1 MMKVN
6 YLVLENIGPYINRN
20 QFDFETN
27 ESKNII
33 LIGGKNGAGKTTLL
47 NSIKIALFGCYAL
60 GLKTESTTYY
70 NYLKKLFNDR
80 ELLKEKSKFSLEVE
94 FDFIQDYE
102 KATYKIVRTWLSEDQ
117 FIEKVVILKNGSQLT
132 DSEFEEFNEEFRS
145 LFSPKLLDALL
156 FDGEEVAK
164 YFTDNLINE
173 YLEDLFT
180 NLLNIDL
187 LDNLDNDLLQYL
199 NKIQE
204 NQQDSSDFI
213 LYKNK
218 EQSLKRLEDE
228 QKSIEKHLE
237 RLKNKIDDNQLE
249 ILQIERTFKNH
260 GGLTDRGKSQYLLE
274 LSQLEKSREESND
287 KVKFFLENLYPFAL
301 NRKLL
306 HGIKD
311 QILLEKPIK
320 FINQLNDLT
329 LFLDGSLD
337 TEIKKIQQHLK
348 TLQNG
353 ETSSIHN
360 DLEIENLDIDAV
372 LDQVSEDKVEHYKQ
386 IYQSYLSNLVKI
398 QEIKK
403 IIEKN
408 EGTKEL
414 ACLLEKKESLIA
426 ENQRLNQELSLS
438 QNKLNELNL
447 IITKELHQLEQLRLN
462 IENKNKETN
471 SITIVENILK
481 TKDRFKTY
489 LLENKLKEIEEMATT
504 IFLQVNRKENYIS
517 SIQIDQNTFDL
528 KIMTP
533 DGVFKNAEKFSAGER
548 QLLFASILMA
558 IIKLTELQSI
568 MVFDTPLARLDKE
581 HSYSFVNSIIKN
593 AGKQVLILSTDDEIV
608 GDLYDTLKPQI
619 SKEYILDYDEKNNR
633 TFIQAGY
640 FID

>member
-1 MMKVN
+1 MKVN
-6 YLVLENIGPYINRN
+6 YIVLENIGPYINRN
-20 QFDFETN
+20 QFDFETD

-80 ELLKEKSKFSLEVE
+80 ELLKEDSKFGLEVE

-102 KATYKIVRTWLSEDQ
+102 KATYKIIRTWESTDN
-117 FIEKVVILKNGSQLT
+117 FFEKVIILKNGSQLT

-164 YFTDNLINE
+164 YFADNLINE
-173 YLEDLFT
+173 YLQELFT
-180 NLLNIDL
+180 NLLNLDL
-187 LDNLDNDLLQYL
+187 LDNLDSDLLQYL
-199 NKIQE
+199 NKVQQ

-218 EQSLKRLEDE
+218 EQNLKRLEDE
-228 QKSIEKHLE
+228 KKSIERHLDK
-237 RLKNKIDDNQLE
+237 LQNKINDNQLE
-249 ILQIERTFKNH
+249 ISHIERTFKNH
-260 GGLTDRGKSQYLLE
+260 GGLTESGKTQYLLE
-274 LSQLEKSREESND
+274 LSQLEKSREESNNE
-287 KVKFFLENLYPFAL
+287 VKFFLENLYPFAL
-301 NRKLL
+301 NKQLL
-306 HGIKD
+306 QQIKD
-311 QILLEKPIK
+311 QISLEKPIK
-320 FINQLNDLT
+320 FINQLNELT
-329 LFLDGSLD
+329 AFLDGNLD
-337 TEIKKIQQHLK
+337 LEIKKIQHYLK
-348 TLQNG
+348 DLQNG
-353 ETSSIHN
+353 SNTPIHN
-360 DLEIENLDIDAV
+360 CLEVENLDIDYI
-372 LDQVSEDKVEHYKQ
+372 LNQVSESNINKYQ
-386 IYQSYLSNLVKI
+386 QTYQSYLSSLTQI

-408 EGTKEL
+408 ESTKEL
-414 ACLLEKKESLIA
+414 ASLLEKKDSLIE
-426 ENQRLNQELSLS
+426 ENQLLDHELLLS
-438 QNKLNELNL
+438 KNKLDELNSVL
-447 IITKELHQLEQLRLN
+447 TKELNQFEQLKLSV
-462 IENKNKETN
+462 ENKNKETN
-471 SITIVENILK
+471 SINIVENILK
-481 TKDRFKTY
+481 TKDRFKKY
-489 LLENKLKEIEEMATT
+489 LLENKLKEIEELATN

-517 SIQIDQNTFDL
+517 SIQIDQDTFEL

-558 IIKLTELQSI
+558 IIKLTELQSM

-593 AGKQVLILSTDDEIV
+593 AGKQVLILSTDDEII
-608 GDLYDTLKPQI
+608 GDLYQSLKSQI
-619 SKEYILDYDEKNNR
+619 SKEYTLDYDEKNNR

>member
-1 MMKVN
+1 MKVN

-20 QFDFETN
+20 QFDFETD

-80 ELLKEKSKFSLEVE
+80 ELLKENSTFSLEVE
-94 FDFIQDYE
+94 FEFIQDYE
-102 KATYKIVRTWLSEDQ
+102 KATYKIIRSWMSADQ
-117 FIEKVVILKNGSQLT
+117 FVEKVIILKNGSQLT

-164 YFTDNLINE
+164 YFADNLINE
-173 YLEDLFT
+173 YLDDLFT
-180 NLLNIDL
+180 NLLNLDL

-218 EQSLKRLEDE
+218 EQSLRRLEDE
-228 QKSIEKHLE
+228 QKSIEKHLA
-237 RLKNKIDDNQLE
+237 RLKNKIEDNQLE

-260 GGLTDRGKSQYLLE
+260 GGLTDQGKSQYLLE
-274 LSQLEKSREESND
+274 LTQLEKSREESND

-301 NRKLL
+301 NRQLL
-306 HGIKD
+306 HDIKD
-311 QILLEKPIK
+311 QILLEKPNK

-329 LFLDGSLD
+329 AFLDGNLD
-337 TEIKKIQQHLK
+337 SEIKKIQQHLK

>member
-20 QFDFETN
+20 QFDFETD

-80 ELLKEKSKFSLEVE
+80 ELLKENSKFSLEVE
-94 FDFIQDYE
+94 FEFIQDYE
-102 KATYKIVRTWLSEDQ
+102 KATYKIIRSWMSANQ
-117 FIEKVVILKNGSQLT
+117 FIEKVIILKNGSQLT
-132 DSEFEEFNEEFRS
+132 DSGFEEFNEEFRS

-164 YFTDNLINE
+164 YFADNLINE
-173 YLEDLFT
+173 YLDDLFT
-180 NLLNIDL
+180 NLLNLDL

-204 NQQDSSDFI
+204 NKQDSSDFI

-228 QKSIEKHLE
+228 QKSIEKHLST
-237 RLKNKIDDNQLE
+237 LKNKIEDNQLE

-260 GGLTDRGKSQYLLE
+260 GGLTDQGKSQYLLE
-274 LSQLEKSREESND
+274 LTQLEKSREESND

-301 NRKLL
+301 NRQLL
-306 HGIKD
+306 HDIKD
-311 QILLEKPIK
+311 QILLEKPNK

-329 LFLDGSLD
+329 VFLDGNLNS
-337 TEIKKIQQHLK
+337 EIKKIQEHLK

-353 ETSSIHN
+353 NDSAIHN
-360 DLEIENLDIDAV
+360 DSEIENLDIDAI
-372 LDQVSEDKVEHYKQ
+372 LNQVSESESEQYRK
-386 IYQSYLSNLVKI
+386 IYQNYLSDLAKI

-403 IIEKN
+403 TIEKN

-414 ACLLEKKESLIA
+414 ASLLEKKESLIL
-426 ENQRLNQELSLS
+426 ENQRLNDELSLS
-438 QNKLNELNL
+438 QTKLKELNL
-447 IITKELHQLEQLRLN
+447 VITKEMQQLEQLTLN

-471 SITIVENILK
+471 SITIIENILK
-481 TKDRFKTY
+481 TKDRFKKY

-608 GDLYDTLKPQI
+608 GDLYDGLKPQI

>member
-1 MMKVN
+1 MKVN

-20 QFDFETN
+20 QFDFETD

-80 ELLKEKSKFSLEVE
+80 ELLKENSTFSLEVE
-94 FDFIQDYE
+94 FEFIQDYE
-102 KATYKIVRTWLSEDQ
+102 KATYKIIRSWMSADQ
-117 FIEKVVILKNGSQLT
+117 FVEKVIILKNGSQLT

-164 YFTDNLINE
+164 YFADNLINE
-173 YLEDLFT
+173 YLDDLFT
-180 NLLNIDL
+180 NLLNLDL

-204 NQQDSSDFI
+204 NKQDSSDFI

-218 EQSLKRLEDE
+218 EQSLRRLEDE
-228 QKSIEKHLE
+228 QKSIEKHLA
-237 RLKNKIDDNQLE
+237 RLKNKIEDNQLE

-260 GGLTDRGKSQYLLE
+260 GGLTDQGKSQYLLE
-274 LSQLEKSREESND
+274 LTQLEKSREESND

-301 NRKLL
+301 NRQLL
-306 HGIKD
+306 HDIKD
-311 QILLEKPIK
+311 QILLEKPNK

-329 LFLDGSLD
+329 AFLDGNLD
-337 TEIKKIQQHLK
+337 SEIKKIQEHLK

-353 ETSSIHN
+353 NHSAIHN
-360 DLEIENLDIDAV
+360 DSQIETLDIDAI
-372 LDQVSEDKVEHYKQ
+372 LNQVSESESEQYRQ
-386 IYQSYLSNLVKI
+386 IYQNYLLDLAKI

-403 IIEKN
+403 TIEKN

-414 ACLLEKKESLIA
+414 ASLLEKKESLIL
-426 ENQRLNQELSLS
+426 ENQRLNDELSLS
-438 QNKLNELNL
+438 QTKLKELNL
-447 IITKELHQLEQLRLN
+447 IITKEMQQLEQLTLN
-462 IENKNKETN
+462 VENKNKETN
-471 SITIVENILK
+471 SITIIENILK
-481 TKDRFKTY
+481 TKDRFKKY

-533 DGVFKNAEKFSAGER
+533 DGLFKNAEKFSAGER